1 MLELAKS
8 GICIIFGCGVCCQ
21 YLSHGVLMFVMNILW
36 FQTLDITTKTGD
48 KTHQNLRLS
57 SLRDGFVLPTFM
69 DHIPYGRGSQSNR

>member
-36 FQTLDITTKTGD
+36 F
-48 KTHQNLRLS
+48 
-57 SLRDGFVLPTFM
+57 
-69 DHIPYGRGSQSNR
+69 